1 MSLFPIIQ
9 PQTEAQANELPIYRE
24 VAWDY
29 KTNTPIWRGGNPYVV
44 TGADA
49 VLSWIYRA
57 LQVVRYRYGIYT
69 WDYGNECETLI
80 GTAYTDDL
88 KQAEAARYVRECLEV
103 NPYIEDVSRVSVSFD
118 GEIISISCTV
128 MTIYG
133 EVSVNV

>member
-9 PQTEAQANELPIYRE
+9 PQVETQADALPLYRE

-29 KTNTPIWRGGNPYVV
+29 KTNMPIWRGGSPYVV

-57 LQVVRYRYGIYT
+57 LQVVRYRHEIYT
-69 WDYGNECETLI
+69 WNYGNECETLI
-80 GTAYTDDL
+80 GTAYTDEL
-88 KQAEAARYVRECLEV
+88 KQAEAARYVKECLLV
-103 NPYIEDVSRVSVSFD
+103 NPYIEEVSDVAVSFD
-118 GEIISISCTV
+118 GETLGISCTV

-133 EVSVNV
+133 EVSANV